1 MSDKLVFTISPK
13 TGFYHSNNEMAFLD
27 GGILTYH
34 PTDEGNIDGDVYFLY
49 YDDGDTTRF
58 HLRLWSVSE
67 TANQKMRTEVDVET
81 TVRGE
86 MSTFFFGKPKTGG
99 GIVPLGS
106 PTSIVGAKRQILKV
120 EYFTDN
126 NKGAVIGMFATKKTH
141 DVSPFILRNI
151 EVFQL

>member
-1 MSDKLVFTISPK
+1 
-13 TGFYHSNNEMAFLD
+13 
-27 GGILTYH
+27 
-34 PTDEGNIDGDVYFLY
+34 
-49 YDDGDTTRF
+49 
-58 HLRLWSVSE
+58 
-67 TANQKMRTEVDVET
+67 
-81 TVRGE
+81 